1 MSFSLHRHQLLEC
14 PITLSEFINLPILK
28 SPFFNYGL
36 KLATHYDCKQVTESG
51 VTNITLRIP
60 HLLGFGYTLEPKD
73 KRMSPYV
80 LEGRVMLR
88 IVGHKAI
95 FTVAPPKRGRF
106 YLTIFAKED
115 WLSES
120 LQSACA
126 FQIRCKE
133 GRETLRSPYP
143 KVSFFGPT
151 PSAAGYGLLPQ
162 THIDPVVT
170 YSHEDL
176 SFHFQLPRHVRL
188 SYSLQFHGQAPDAV
202 DADFQRYVFLRQRDD
217 SSISFLVRCPHVGKY
232 VFALY
237 GSRMDSPPEDTA
249 AVVAGAGGNN
259 SAVVP
264 YECLFR

>member
-1 MSFSLHRHQLLEC
+1 MEC

-36 KLATHYDCKQVTESG
+36 KLATHYDCKQVTEAG
-51 VTNITLRIP
+51 VVNITLRIP

-73 KRMSPYV
+73 KRMSPYI

-106 YLTIFAKED
+106 YFTIFAKED

-126 FQIRCKE
+126 FQIRCRE

-151 PSAAGYGLLPQ
+151 PSAASYGLLPQ

-170 YSHEDL
+170 YSHDDIN
-176 SFHFQLPRHVRL
+176 FHFQLPRHVRL

-237 GSRMDSPPEDTA
+237 GSRVDSPED
-249 AVVAGAGGNN
+249 AGGNAN